1 MALRVSVKAM
11 SPKAKIV
18 SLTIAFCALTMSA
31 VAFEAVDTTSNAQS
45 TKLILKMNKEFIGG
59 EVQILNANS
68 SLILSQKM
76 KKRKMEINFSAV
88 MAGEYVVRVMKGTQQ
103 KEFYFLKK

>member
-1 MALRVSVKAM
+1 MGSL
-11 SPKAKIV
+11 AKIV
-18 SLTIAFCALTMSA
+18 SLTGAFWALVMSHA
-31 VAFEAVDTTSNAQS
+31 VAFEAVDTTSS
-45 TKLILKMNKEFIGG
+45 THSSRLVLKMDKDFIGG

-68 SLILSQKM
+68 SLIISEKM
-76 KKRKMEINFSAV
+76 RKRKMSIDFSAA